1 MSNDIYDSYSYYY
14 DLLYRDKSYL
24 KETEYIKDL
33 LSDNNVLG
41 DDILEFGSGTGKH
54 GSILSDY
61 GYKVHGIER
70 SAKMLSKAKKKINFS
85 FQQGDISSINLN
97 KKYDAVISLFHV
109 ISYQTTNKNLKMV
122 FTNAAKHLKIGGLF
136 IFDFWYSPAVYKQ
149 IPSIRIKRISD
160 EKVKITRLAEPKIF
174 HNENKVEVK
183 YTIFV
188 KNVMTDQTQVFQEVH
203 PMRHFSLPELDMIS
217 NDHGFKYI
225 KSEEF
230 LTGNQASEN
239 TWGLCMVLRKIK

>member
-1 MSNDIYDSYSYYY
+1 MSENIFDAYSYYY
-14 DLLYRDKSYL
+14 DLMYRDKDYL
-24 KETEYIKDL
+24 KEVEYIKNL
-33 LSDNNVLG
+33 LSKNNVLG
-41 DDILEFGSGTGKH
+41 NDILEFGSGTGKH
-54 GSILSDY
+54 GYILSNY
-61 GYKVHGIER
+61 GYKVHGIEQ
-70 SAKMLSKAKKKINFS
+70 SPKMLAKAKKNINFS

-109 ISYQTTNKNLKMV
+109 ISYQTKNKNLKMV
-122 FTNAAKHLKIGGLF
+122 FANAAKHLEIGGLF

-149 IPSIRIKRISD
+149 TPSIRIKRISD

-188 KNVMTDQTQVFQEVH
+188 NNVMTDHTKIFQEVH
-203 PMRHFSLPELDMIS
+203 PMRHFSLPELDIIS
-217 NDHGFKYI
+217 NEYGFKQV

-239 TWGLCMVLRKIK
+239 TWGVCMVLRKIQ